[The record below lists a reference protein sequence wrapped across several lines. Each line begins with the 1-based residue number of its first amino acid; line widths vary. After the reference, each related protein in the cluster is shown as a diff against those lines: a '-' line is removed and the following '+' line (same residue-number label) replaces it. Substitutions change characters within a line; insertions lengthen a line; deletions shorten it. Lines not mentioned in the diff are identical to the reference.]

1 MARAFH
7 TGSRHNRTPPRPL
20 HAGKE
25 AILNSTYPTGC
36 TYSRKRNLPIRRAA
50 SRWSPAARGM
60 TGRLALRKVARWAS
74 ASAAPFASRSAFSGS
89 PSSSRYS
96 CCSAARSTKIHRN
109 FDAEGDLPA
118 A

>member
-50 SRWSPAARGM
+50 S
-60 TGRLALRKVARWAS
+60 LAGGK
-74 ASAAPFASRSAFSGS
+74 
-89 PSSSRYS
+89 
-96 CCSAARSTKIHRN
+96 
-109 FDAEGDLPA
+109 GDDGPPGTS
-118 A
+118 